1 MEVQVIENAQILIPN
16 KEHENFTESSKV
28 IKKGT
33 ILLGDEILIKG
44 KRRGEGF
51 TYKLFKTNNNQLI
64 YLKKIKPMQV
74 TEVTLSASGDAATS
88 NVTTPTVISVP
99 SGKKLLTKN
108 VIIGTI
114 LGAGVGYG
122 FSKYKKLDKKTTM
135 MYSVVGAIV
144 GFGIS
149 KYVEK
154 RKSIVVK
161 PSK

>member
-1 MEVQVIENAQILIPN
+1 MEVQVIEDAQILIPN
-16 KEHENFTESSKV
+16 KEHENFTESSNV

-51 TYKLFKTNNNQLI
+51 TYKLFKTKNNQLI

-74 TEVTLSASGDAATS
+74 TEVTLGASGDSATS
-88 NVTTPTVISVP
+88 SVTTPTVISVP
-99 SGKKLLTKN
+99 SGKKLFTQN
-108 VIIGTI
+108 IIIATVV
-114 LGAGVGYG
+114 GAGVGYG

-144 GFGIS
+144 GFGLS
-149 KYVEK
+149 KYMEN
-154 RKSIVVK
+154 RKAIVVK

>member
-51 TYKLFKTNNNQLI
+51 TYKLFKTNDNQLI

>member
-1 MEVQVIENAQILIPN
+1 MEVEVIQDAPILIPN
-16 KEHENFTESSKV
+16 KEHQNFTESSNV

-33 ILLGDEILIKG
+33 TLLGDEILIKG

-114 LGAGVGYG
+114 IGAGVGYG